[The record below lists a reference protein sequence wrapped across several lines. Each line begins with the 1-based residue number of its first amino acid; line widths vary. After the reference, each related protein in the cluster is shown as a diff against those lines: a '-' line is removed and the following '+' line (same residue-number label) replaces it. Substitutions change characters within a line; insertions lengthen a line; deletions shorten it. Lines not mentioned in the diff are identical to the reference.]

1 MKANVNDL
9 WGGDSAGSDTAGPEV
24 NPELNRALGP
34 KFVEEVIRALIQL
47 DAEHLE
53 ALAAA
58 AERFRQDAIAR
69 IAPKMAPGEVTE
81 MQAKMQLLS
90 ALLAETRRN
99 LRIFASTV
107 GESDP
112 FGYKPGRRSWAD

>member
-9 WGGDSAGSDTAGPEV
+9 WGGDSGGSDTAGS
-24 NPELNRALGP
+24 ELNRALGP

-69 IAPKMAPGEVTE
+69 MAPKMAPGEVTE